1 MIHLLRGLY
10 YGIYSA
16 KDFRCRD
23 NKCLFFQREP
33 FLKIDFFLQDISCL
47 SEGNIYF
54 SMITLMLLMSLSDSE
69 DIVPL
74 FYFFFF
80 FCCGPVFIWNSV
92 CVKMLSCKFT
102 HLENLPS
109 VSVMYW
115 TSASVF
121 LKP

>member
-80 FCCGPVFIWNSV
+80 FAVVLYLYGIRYVLKCSVVNS
-92 CVKMLSCKFT
+92 LI
-102 HLENLPS
+102 
-109 VSVMYW
+109 
-115 TSASVF
+115 
-121 LKP
+121 